1 MTAFDPTTANFILE
15 QAGGFKRLPA
25 ETYLQSKGFVA
36 ANVVSD
42 WNGTTGTDNLAAL
55 QAALDTGKNVIIP
68 PGSYG
73 YKGILRP
80 SVAYQTVFAAGAQFY
95 WMGPTDNSGR
105 VIAMLVAL
113 PTAVGGRWEGGH
125 FDHRGAN
132 WTSAVAPPAS
142 ANRALES
149 AIVVMAD
156 YYEMTPQMVEGAFD
170 NGIGLMRADMTTG
183 VQVVGSPSYPKVFG
197 GHGKNNGVGIRTH
210 DTTIG
215 PHQVGA
221 FVNNLTASHALVV
234 GCTDDSSRNGFIADY
249 GGGASGVFIGCISNN
264 ATESTSGWVSLEG
277 ETIRPSGI
285 AFYCG
290 TAHVKF
296 IGCQANDA
304 QSWAVWFD
312 GYSAF
317 CDIDIAVKYC
327 GRGGH
332 LIQGKGHKV
341 TPRVKDA
348 AYRSTYNG
356 GTAGPYPA
364 IRLRGTSWSGSA
376 FEDSNGIQVSQ
387 PYTDGNWHTYGL
399 EILAGSGGQKV
410 RGGSDGGVL
419 SGQLAPIG
427 NFQIDFFSASNFR
440 AADTTG
446 YVRSDILLKNA
457 ANDAAAAAAGVPLGS
472 DYRNGSIRM
481 TRVT

>member
-1 MTAFDPTTANFILE
+1 MTAFDPTTARVLVE
-15 QAGGFKRLPA
+15 QAGLFKRLPA
-25 ETYLQSKGFVA
+25 SVYQLAKGTTVA
-36 ANVVSD
+36 KAVAD
-42 WNGTTGTDNLAAL
+42 WSGTTGTDNLAAL
-55 QAALDTGKNVIIP
+55 QAALDTGQTVIIP
-68 PGSYG
+68 PGKYG
-73 YKGILRP
+73 YKGILQP
-80 SVAYQTVFAAGAQFY
+80 SVAYQVILAYGAEFF

-105 VIAMLVAL
+105 AIAMMVAL
-113 PTAVGGRWEGGH
+113 PTAIGGRWEGGH

-132 WTSAVAPPAS
+132 WTSAVSPPAS

-149 AIVVMAD
+149 AIIIMAD
-156 YYEMTPQMVEGAFD
+156 YYEIHPQMVEGGFD

-183 VQVVGSPSYPKVFG
+183 VQVVGSPAYAKVFG
-197 GHGKNNGVGIRTH
+197 GHGSNNGVGMRTH

-221 FVNNLTASHALVV
+221 HVNNLTASNALIF
-234 GCTDDSSRNGFIADY
+234 GCTDNGSRNGYIADY
-249 GGGASGVFIGCISNN
+249 GGGASGAFIGCVSNN

-285 AFYCG
+285 GIYCG
-290 TAHVKF
+290 TQHVKF
-296 IGCQANDA
+296 IGCMINDA
-304 QSWAVWFD
+304 QSWALWFD

-327 GRGGH
+327 GRGGY

-348 AYRSTYNG
+348 GYRSTYNG

-364 IRLRGTSWSGSA
+364 IRLRGTSWNGSA
-376 FEDSNGIQVSQ
+376 FEDSNGIQVLH
-387 PYTDGNWHTYGL
+387 PYSDGNWHTYGL
-399 EILAGSGGQKV
+399 EVLEGVGGQKV
-410 RGGSDGGVL
+410 RGASDGGIMN
-419 SGQLAPIG
+419 GQLAPVG
-427 NFQIDFFSASNFR
+427 NFQPDFFSVAAYRAS
-440 AADTTG
+440 DTTG
-446 YVRSDILLKNA
+446 YIRNDFLLKNA

-472 DYRNGSIRM
+472 PYRNGSVSM